1 MRKRLRIDKR
11 NISTSISGMR
21 RSANGTTSALGSVK
35 LLFVV
40 QGKDVERYRTE
51 LDSLPCARLEASTSI
66 PDMLE
71 ALARDSYTH
80 ILIDQAI
87 ILGDP
92 QAWAIAQRDPHC
104 RDLPYLVCGD
114 NPSHPGTRNARQFL
128 HRPLSGTALEEAL
141 AAIPSRQGA
150 TSQSAI
156 NLPILLS
163 RVGGNGDFAAEIL
176 EHFVRDNIA
185 YRERFEKGFRGSP
198 EERDFFF
205 RTLRTSASAIGGDE
219 LYALA
224 SSAHESGTDDAQ
236 VLAAL
241 TQAMAKTL
249 QEARELRHEL
259 VGSQVLTEEGEEPD
273 QAADRDEAEKT
284 RSGGGKAGAGEG
296 APQDSPKG
304 QEGPEAPTDSA
315 ASKDTA
321 GGDGWTED
329 HGGADSAGPHA
340 VQRAVAAAEAL
351 ATPRARILVVD
362 DSSTNRAFVKSCLEE
377 DYDIDSCDNGRT
389 AIEKARTPPKYQLI
403 LLDITMA
410 GLDGYETCRLLK
422 EDPRTSAIPVIFLT
436 SQSRTQDEEKG
447 LDVGAMDYIR
457 KPFSVPIL
465 KARIKTQ
472 LELQGYRGYLEQM
485 VEARTRALRETQRE
499 VVFRLALAAEYRDND
514 TGTHIKRIGYYSMSL
529 ADRLHLGQREADTL
543 YFASTMHDIGKI
555 GIPDRI
561 LLKEGPLDE
570 EEWAVMKTHTTIGA
584 SLLGGQSSELLRMAS
599 TIALTHHEKWN
610 GSGYPQGLA
619 GEDIPLVGRIVAIV
633 DVYDALCSERPY
645 KRRWTSDEAL
655 DEINR
660 LSGSHFDPMVVK
672 AFNDSYG
679 EILQINLRFRD

>member
-1 MRKRLRIDKR
+1 MRRTPTS
-11 NISTSISGMR
+11 STSTL
-21 RSANGTTSALGSVK
+21 GTVK
-35 LLFVV
+35 LLLVV
-40 QGKDVERYRTE
+40 HGNDIDRYRDE
-51 LDSLPCARLEASTSI
+51 VADIHCARIGFSATI

-71 ALARDSYTH
+71 ALARDQYTH
-80 ILIDQAI
+80 ILIDQRI
-87 ILGDP
+87 IQEDP

-104 RDLPYLVCGD
+104 RDLPQIICGD
-114 NPSHPGTRNARQFL
+114 SPSHPGTRNARHFL
-128 HRPLSGTALEEAL
+128 HRPLSRVALEEAL
-141 AAIPSRQGA
+141 ASIPA
-150 TSQSAI
+150 QSGDTNRKAI

-163 RVGGNGDFAAEIL
+163 RVGGNGDFAAELL
-176 EHFVRDNIA
+176 EHFVRDNMQ
-185 YRERFEKGFRGSP
+185 YRQRLETAFTANP

-205 RTLRTSASAIGGDE
+205 RSLRTSASAIGGDE

-224 SSAHESGTDDAQ
+224 STAHESGDDNPEI
-236 VLAAL
+236 LAAL
-241 TQAMAKTL
+241 VQAMAETL

-259 VGSQVLTEEGEEPD
+259 VGSMVLEE
-273 QAADRDEAEKT
+273 
-284 RSGGGKAGAGEG
+284 
-296 APQDSPKG
+296 
-304 QEGPEAPTDSA
+304 EAPTEASADPGTASEGEQTAQEPQGMADSDLPEVPEAGDAALEEGA
-315 ASKDTA
+315 ASELQADDPTPGGTA
-321 GGDGWTED
+321 RARRLTPGD
-329 HGGADSAGPHA
+329 
-340 VQRAVAAAEAL
+340 AL
-351 ATPRARILVVD
+351 AGPRARILVVD
-362 DSSTNRAFVKSCLEE
+362 DSSTNRAFVKSCLED
-377 DYDIDSCDNGRT
+377 DYDIDCCDNGRS

-403 LLDITMA
+403 LLDITMT
-410 GLDGYETCRLLK
+410 GLDGYETCRILK

-447 LDVGAMDYIR
+447 LEVGAVDYIR

-485 VEARTRALRETQRE
+485 VELRTKALRETQRE

-529 ADRLHLGQREADTL
+529 AERLHMGQRESDTL

-561 LLKEGPLDE
+561 LLKVGPLDE
-570 EEWAVMKTHTTIGA
+570 EEWTVMKTHTTIGA

-610 GSGYPQGLA
+610 GSGYPQGLK
-619 GEDIPLVGRIVAIV
+619 GEEIPLVGRIVAIV

-672 AFNDSYG
+672 AFNDSYA